1 LLQVEQ
7 ISHDCLLSE
16 DAFQKLNRPIQVD
29 SQRAS
34 ALRFADPQVQALCGA
49 LLGFQ
54 LLPTGFSSRNLRDS
68 LAPLLGLQP
77 HQLTQGRMTYQLRR
91 LRLHG
96 IIERVPGSHRY
107 RLTSFGLR
115 TGWFFTRTY
124 ARIIRPGIASALGQ
138 LPTPNAA
145 LRRCF
150 DKLELEIKDWAD
162 KAKLAA

>member
-1 LLQVEQ
+1 MQVEQ
-7 ISHDCLLSE
+7 ISHDCLVPE
-16 DAFQKLNRPIQVD
+16 EAFQKLNRPIQID

-34 ALRFADPQVQALCGA
+34 AFRFADPQVQALCGA

-54 LLPTGFSSRNLRDS
+54 LLPTGFSSRNLRDR

-77 HQLTQGRMTYQLRR
+77 QELTQGRMTYQLRR

-96 IIERVPGSHRY
+96 IIERVVGSHRY
-107 RLTSFGLR
+107 RLTGFGLR

-124 ARIIRPGIASALGQ
+124 SRILRPGIASTLGQ
-138 LPTPNAA
+138 LPTPNTA

-150 DKLELEIKDWAD
+150 DKLELEINAWAD
-162 KAKLAA
+162 KAELAA